1 MTLFRSAA
9 VAALILVA
17 APSLAFAHH
26 GVIHTGCPTGQT
38 FTAGDI
44 TVSGAFVRATPKGAQ
59 SAGGYLT
66 ISNAGSAA
74 VTFTGAS
81 SEAASAVDI
90 HSMAM
95 NGDVMEMKPVEGGLA
110 VPAGGSVTLDPM
122 GYHLMLTGMEQPFVE
137 GQCVEMILHFATAG
151 DLPIELNI
159 GGMAQRVP
167 PTGEGMTSAPMDDM
181 SGMDMSSM
189 EGM

>member
-1 MTLFRSAA
+1 MTLFSSAA
-9 VAALILVA
+9 LAALILVA

-66 ISNAGSAA
+66 INNSGGGAD
-74 VTFTGAS
+74 TLTGAS
-81 SEAASAVDI
+81 SEAASDIGI

-95 NGDVMEMKPVEGGLA
+95 NGDMMEMKPVEGGLE
-110 VPAGGSVTLDPM
+110 VPAGGRVTLDPM

-137 GQCVEMILHFATAG
+137 GQCVEMTLHFVTVG

-159 GGMAQRVP
+159 GGMAQKVP
-167 PTGEGMTSAPMDDM
+167 PTGEGTSMPMDDM
-181 SGMDMSSM
+181 SGMDM
-189 EGM
+189 